1 MLKMPLRPQTAD
13 EARRILSR
21 AEARSLEPPDEPDE
35 EDEES
40 VEEKRA
46 RWLAD
51 HFEPREP

>member
-1 MLKMPLRPQTAD
+1 MPLPKQTAD
-13 EARRILSR
+13 EAKRVLSR

-51 HFEPREP
+51 HFEPRED